1 MENPNETLATLL
13 NAPIDYA
20 DYFNSSHLQYHHH
33 HYFHNANRMYQ
44 TQATSYFTPE
54 QFDTQQQQHQQ
65 QQAQL
70 TTDHHQLY
78 ASPTINSNYLQHH
91 SSVDIYNSQYQPTSS
106 SSSTLLTH
114 LPTYEAYTS
123 PTILTNLEQQQQ
135 QQQQKSN
142 IIKYEPNNDLNNHNL
157 SEQSA
162 GEDIGCTDD
171 EKKTSNKKSKC
182 NNSNGNNPNGRQRR
196 QRTHFSSQQLTQL
209 EQTFTINR
217 YPDLATRED
226 IAAMTNL
233 TEAKVR
239 VCKFEKVY
247 LFFFFNLNTIKF
259 VLGFKNRRAKW
270 RKRERNMDHLRN
282 FSHIV
287 PPFEMYT
294 HHQAPP
300 PFMST
305 YPTTTNW
312 DTGKSPSSPKSSSQS
327 SPNPT
332 SSYQTTNTTPWTL
345 PPMTSLTQSLP
356 TANNYSDTTSP
367 APPNATITSSSYYS
381 LSDTNPNI
389 YTHNTNLIE
398 PLTSHPLTQV
408 LKNKAKQNGSSF
420 QLYESSTT
428 TQNGYFTETN

>member
-13 NAPIDYA
+13 NAPIHADYA

-44 TQATSYFTPE
+44 TPTASYFTAE
-54 QFDTQQQQHQQ
+54 QFDTQQQQQQ
-65 QQAQL
+65 QQL

-78 ASPTINSNYLQHH
+78 SSPTTNSNYLTHH
-91 SSVDIYNSQYQPTSS
+91 PSVDIYHSQYQPT

-114 LPTYEAYTS
+114 LPTYETYAS

-135 QQQQKSN
+135 KPN
-142 IIKYEPNNDLNNHNL
+142 IIKYESNNDLTNHI

-162 GEDIGCTDD
+162 DEDIACNDD
-171 EKKTSNKKSKC
+171 DKKSSNKKSKC

-239 VCKFEKVY
+239 VW
-247 LFFFFNLNTIKF
+247 
-259 VLGFKNRRAKW
+259 FKNRRAKW

-287 PPFEMYT
+287 PPFDMYT

-300 PFMST
+300 SFMST
-305 YPTTTNW
+305 YPTNTNW
-312 DTGKSPSSPKSSSQS
+312 DTTKSPTSPKSSSQS
-327 SPNPT
+327 SPNPNPT
-332 SSYQTTNTTPWTL
+332 SSYQTTTNPWTL
-345 PPMTSLTQSLP
+345 PSMNSLTQPLP
-356 TANNYSDTTSP
+356 ITNNYSDTTSP
-367 APPNATITSSSYYS
+367 APPNTTITSSSYYS

-408 LKNKAKQNGSSF
+408 LKNKAKQNSSSF

-428 TQNGYFTETN
+428 TQNGFYSEPN

>member
-20 DYFNSSHLQYHHH
+20 DYFNNPHLQYHHH

-44 TQATSYFTPE
+44 TPATPYFTPE
-54 QFDTQQQQHQQ
+54 QFDTQQQQQ
-65 QQAQL
+65 QL

-78 ASPTINSNYLQHH
+78 SSPTTNTNYLQHH
-91 SSVDIYNSQYQPTSS
+91 SSVDLYHSQYQPTP
-106 SSSTLLTH
+106 SSTLLTH
-114 LPTYEAYTS
+114 LPTYETYTS
-123 PTILTNLEQQQQ
+123 PSILTNLEQQQ
-135 QQQQKSN
+135 KSN
-142 IIKYEPNNDLNNHNL
+142 LIKYEPTNDLINNL
-157 SEQSA
+157 SEQS
-162 GEDIGCTDD
+162 GEEDNGCNDD
-171 EKKTSNKKSKC
+171 EKKSANKKSKC
-182 NNSNGNNPNGRQRR
+182 NNSAANNPNGRQRR

-239 VCKFEKVY
+239 VCKSKYIY
-247 LFFFFNLNTIKF
+247 LIEILLLF
-259 VLGFKNRRAKW
+259 LGFKNRRAKW

-287 PPFEMYT
+287 PPFDMYT

-300 PFMST
+300 SFMST
-305 YPTTTNW
+305 YPTNPSW
-312 DTGKSPSSPKSSSQS
+312 DTTKSPSSPKSSSQS
-327 SPNPT
+327 SPNPNPST
-332 SSYQTTNTTPWTL
+332 SYQTMPTTPWTL
-345 PPMTSLTQSLP
+345 PPMTSLTQSLS
-356 TANNYSDTTSP
+356 TTNNYNDTTSP

-381 LSDTNPNI
+381 LVDTNPNI

-408 LKNKAKQNGSSF
+408 LKDKVKQNGSSF
-420 QLYESSTT
+420 QLYESSKTSTT
-428 TQNGYFTETN
+428 NQNGFFTETN